1 MPLQHKRSIAA
12 RTHERP
18 TSERDSFSFSLETV
32 SKKQHFQ
39 ATFPLKN
46 RFRFYPKEE
55 EEEEKEKGE
64 ERGEKREERDP
75 ISAAGVLLKDRGVA
89 WRDFF
94 LREKSKGWELREGSS
109 RRGKDLAALS

>member
-55 EEEEKEKGE
+55 EEEEEEKEKGE
-64 ERGEKREERDP
+64 ERGERSHFRGGCSFERP
-75 ISAAGVLLKDRGVA
+75 WRGVA
-89 WRDFF
+89 
-94 LREKSKGWELREGSS
+94 
-109 RRGKDLAALS
+109 

>member
-46 RFRFYPKEE
+46 RFRFYPKEDRRRRRRE
-55 EEEEKEKGE
+55 
-64 ERGEKREERDP
+64 REERDP

-94 LREKSKGWELREGSS
+94 FREKSKGWELREGSS
-109 RRGKDLAALS
+109 RRGKGLAALS